1 MANNW
6 RGVLVKR
13 RRDLIVTNVTALL
26 VLAIALLV
34 GWWEAAAVGLAVL
47 ILLDLMVLLRE
58 RQVRSEDDQGE

>member
-1 MANNW
+1 
-6 RGVLVKR
+6 VKR